1 MIDATQLN
9 IDWISKVSK
18 SNRNVDKIL
27 VEKVIRALLLLEG
40 LVQAEVPFVF
50 KCGTSLMLHF
60 NSSKRLSIDIDI
72 DIIVAQKVEFLDEI
86 LSSVASK
93 QGFTRVE
100 PQLRITQSDIEK
112 AHYKFFYAPIH
123 KTAKEE
129 EYILLDIL
137 FEEIAYAQ
145 IVKLPIVSPFVPV
158 KGDPITVR
166 VPCLEDLLGDKLTA
180 FAPNSTGIPYYK
192 GEDSMS
198 MEIIKQLYD
207 IGNLFDR
214 SANLTIIKETFHRFV
229 KQSWLT
235 ERQATKMKLMCWQ
248 TSFIRHFALQV
259 EVNWVKEILMSY
271 SQVSGEWPD
280 SSFPKTSTSKKPL
293 FPHPK
298 PLTFPR

>member
-50 KCGTSLMLHF
+50 KGGTSLMLHF
-60 NSSKRLSIDIDI
+60 NSSKRLSIDI

-100 PQLRITQSDIEK
+100 AQLRITQSDIEK

-214 SANLTIIKETFHRFV
+214 SANMTIIKETFHRFV
-229 KQSWLT
+229 KTELAYRKASDKNETDVLADIFHTALCIKSRGELGKGDFDELQSGI
-235 ERQATKMKLMCWQ
+235 RRVAG
-248 TSFIRHFALQV
+248 FIFS
-259 EVNWVKEILMSY
+259 EN
-271 SQVSGEWPD
+271 
-280 SSFPKTSTSKKPL
+280 
-293 FPHPK
+293 
-298 PLTFPR
+298 